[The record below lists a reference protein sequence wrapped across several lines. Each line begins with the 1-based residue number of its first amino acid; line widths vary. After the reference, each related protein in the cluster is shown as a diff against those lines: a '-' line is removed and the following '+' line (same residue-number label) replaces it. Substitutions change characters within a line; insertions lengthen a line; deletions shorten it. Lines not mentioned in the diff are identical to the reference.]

1 MLERPTETQDEVLE
15 TISMLKELDPDYYS
29 PAFYTPH
36 PGSDLYT
43 YCVEHDLSLIRDHGS
58 YRRNPDEAKIK
69 GIDYQWL
76 TWALEE
82 SQRRTFRNRV
92 RRRARYLWRRYAH
105 PVKAWHRAVA
115 LITQRDREG

>member
-1 MLERPTETQDEVLE
+1 
-15 TISMLKELDPDYYS
+15 MLKEIDPDYYS

-43 YCVEHDLSLIRDHGS
+43 YCIENDLSLIQDHGS

-69 GIDYQWL
+69 GVDYDWL
-76 TWALEE
+76 AWALTE
-82 SQRRTFRNRV
+82 SQRRTPLNRV

-105 PVKAWHRAVA
+105 PRKALRKLGTLLSRPADA
-115 LITQRDREG
+115 SAS